1 MAGLAE
7 GVTVKGVY
15 RMSRKKMRKIW
26 CWRKER
32 SRKRAG
38 GKHLR
43 PAAPL
48 AFRARRNKRENSE
61 SIIAEA
67 LENVRNSYY

>member
-1 MAGLAE
+1 MP
-7 GVTVKGVY
+7 
-15 RMSRKKMRKIW
+15 RKKMRKIYD
-26 CWRKER
+26 WRKER
-32 SRKRAG
+32 SRKCAG
-38 GKHLR
+38 RLR

-67 LENVRNSYY
+67 LENVRNSY